1 MVDNADG
8 SVTEINLTLDS
19 ILLYIRGGS
28 IFARKDTPRRS
39 SKAMQFDPMT
49 LVVALDRDGQAH
61 GSLYVDDG
69 DSFDYKEKG
78 AFTSI
83 EFAANVQDSE
93 NVLNLGFEVSGNTEL
108 VHIDSLKINQIVLL
122 KSDKQIELPVDLYL
136 GKSAYHKIN
145 L

>member
-1 MVDNADG
+1 
-8 SVTEINLTLDS
+8 
-19 ILLYIRGGS
+19 
-28 IFARKDTPRRS
+28 
-39 SKAMQFDPMT
+39 MQFDPMT

-108 VHIDSLKINQIVLL
+108 VHVDSPQN
-122 KSDKQIELPVDLYL
+122 
-136 GKSAYHKIN
+136 
-145 L
+145 